1 MRLNLYISSCANSP
15 AIDRIYLFNNVEEIR
30 NMINR
35 CGFTIEK
42 EIAISADHI
51 HSSQCGEKKANSLY
65 AVMLV

>member
-1 MRLNLYISSCANSP
+1 
-15 AIDRIYLFNNVEEIR
+15 VEEIR